1 MHSSQ
6 GNHHLSK
13 EHHHPSNG
21 THSRVSCVRLFV
33 TLWTAAHQAPLP
45 MGLSRQE
52 YWSGLPCPHQAPL
65 PMGLSGQEHWSGLPC
80 PPRGSPH
87 PGKEPRSA
95 LVEGSS
101 PLMPPGKP
109 IHPVAD
115 AKPYISSQF
124 HPSFHPLHPPT
135 YELSCKTRPLFF
147 KFSPFSLLPP
157 P

>member
-1 MHSSQ
+1 MAC
-6 GNHHLSK
+6 
-13 EHHHPSNG
+13 
-21 THSRVSCVRLFV
+21 TVSRVSCVRLFV

-65 PMGLSGQEHWSGLPC
+65 PVGLSGQEYWSGLPC

-157 P
+157 PWSVCVITEAS